1 MFYSGFTEDS
11 DLEKTSQIAL
21 RSCPKQTKEEPGYT
35 HRQVLVET
43 KNKTKLV
50 VEHKKSTHLK
60 LMILV
65 FWKDARAWAH

>member
-35 HRQVLVET
+35 HREVFGWKQ
-43 KNKTKLV
+43 NKTKQN
-50 VEHKKSTHLK
+50 KTGG
-60 LMILV
+60 
-65 FWKDARAWAH
+65 RT